1 MSFWSATRLVAAREL
16 RERSR
21 SRSFKVSSAITL
33 VLVALFIVVPGLL
46 PDGGDPEWDLAVA
59 GPTPEGFDAAL
70 EAAATTVDG
79 TVTVVRAP
87 DDADPEQLLDGDDAP
102 DAVLVDGRE
111 LVADGDPPADLRTI
125 VAVALSQARLQ
136 ELAAEEG
143 LPPGEL
149 QEALGGGL
157 ETRALEGGG
166 DDGTGVAFLGVVV
179 LFIAINTYGAW
190 VLTGVLEEKSS
201 RVVELV
207 VAAIPPRALLTG
219 KVLGIGVLGLA
230 QLAVIA
236 VGGVALALVLDVAD
250 LPEGLVAGAG
260 WALVWFVLGFAF
272 FAVAYAA
279 AGSLVTRQEDAQ
291 TAATPIVMV
300 VLACYFV
307 SLFVV
312 APDPESTAAMVV
324 SIVPPIAPIA
334 MPGRIAAGAA
344 EAWEIALSIALMVL
358 ATWALVSAAAKV
370 YAHALLRTGA
380 PLKLGEAWRG
390 ARDER
395 APG

>member
-21 SRSFKVSSAITL
+21 SKSFRVSSAITL
-33 VLVALFIVVPGLL
+33 LLVVLFIVVPGFL
-46 PDGGDPEWDLAVA
+46 PDGGDPEWDLAVV

-70 EAAATTVDG
+70 EAAATTVEG
-79 TVTVVRAP
+79 TVTVVRSP
-87 DDADPEQLLDGDDAP
+87 DDADPEALLEGDDAP
-102 DAVLVDGRE
+102 DAVLVDGVE
-111 LVADGDPPADLRTI
+111 LVAEGDPPTDLRSI
-125 VAVALSQARLQ
+125 VAVALSQSRLQ
-136 ELAAEEG
+136 QLAADQG
-143 LPPGEL
+143 IPPGEL
-149 QEALGGGL
+149 REALGGGL
-157 ETRALEGGG
+157 ETRSLDGGD
-166 DDGTGVAFLGVVV
+166 DDGTGVAFLGVIV

-207 VAAIPPRALLTG
+207 VAAVPPRALLTG
-219 KVLGIGVLGLA
+219 KVLGIGALGLG

-236 VGGVALALVLDVAD
+236 VGGVALALSLDLAD
-250 LPEGLVAGAG
+250 LPEGLLAGAG

-279 AGSLVTRQEDAQ
+279 AGSLVSRQEDAQ
-291 TAATPIVMV
+291 TAATPIVML

-334 MPGRIAAGAA
+334 MPARIGAGAA
-344 EAWEIALSIALMVL
+344 EAWEIALSMALMVA
-358 ATWALVSAAAKV
+358 ATWALVVAAARV
-370 YAHALLRTGA
+370 YSHALLRTGA
-380 PLKLGEAWRG
+380 PLKLREAWRG
-390 ARDER
+390 ARSER
-395 APG
+395 